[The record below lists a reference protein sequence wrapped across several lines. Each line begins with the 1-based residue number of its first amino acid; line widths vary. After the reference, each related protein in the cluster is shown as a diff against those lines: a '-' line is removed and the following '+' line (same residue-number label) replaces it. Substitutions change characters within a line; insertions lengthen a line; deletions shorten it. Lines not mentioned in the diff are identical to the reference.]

1 MTAIPSFHDVR
12 FPLAVAFG
20 ATGGP
25 EWRSEIVALTSGM
38 EQRNARWARSRRHFD
53 AGSGVRSLA
62 DLAEVLAF
70 FEARRG
76 SLYAFRFCDPFD
88 HVSGAYGSAPSPGDQ
103 ALGTG
108 DGTTAAFQLVKAY
121 GSGDGVYLRT
131 IDLPV
136 TATVRVA
143 VAGTEKVGGSDFT
156 VDPMSG
162 LVTFAAGAVPAAG
175 APVTAGFEFD
185 LAARFDTDRM
195 TASIT
200 SFRAGEIPSIPIVEV
215 KL

>member
-1 MTAIPSFHDVR
+1 MTEIRSFHDVR

-25 EWRSEIVALTSGM
+25 EWRNEIVSLTSGM
-38 EQRNARWARSRRHFD
+38 EQRNARWTRSRRHFD

-88 HVSGAYGSAPSPGDQ
+88 HVSCAYGGSPTPADQ
-103 ALGTG
+103 AIGTG
-108 DGTTAAFQLVKAY
+108 DGATAAFQLVKAY
-121 GSGDGVYLRT
+121 GSGELAYRRT
-131 IDLPV
+131 INLPV
-136 TATVRVA
+136 AGSIRVA
-143 VAGTEKVGGSDFT
+143 VAGVEKAADSDFI
-156 VDPMSG
+156 VDQMSG
-162 LVTFAAGAVPAAG
+162 IVTFQPGAIPAAG
-175 APVTAGFEFD
+175 AAVTAGFEFD
-185 LAARFDTDRM
+185 LAARFVADRL
-195 TASIT
+195 TASIS